1 MKDLLVVVVLFVV
14 LAVVLIADI
23 KITERNKQ

>member
-1 MKDLLVVVVLFVV
+1 MKDLFVVVVLFAVLTAV
-14 LAVVLIADI
+14 LAIDI